1 MASLLRVAFIGGTEM
16 LRTARR
22 IALEENPNFKVVLDT
37 DGFGLLAVHAL
48 SYDFDVAVLDLR
60 LPNSSAL
67 DYVRAMHAMAKVN
80 SADIGRI
87 LISATYSEPDLR
99 LQAIRAGAVD
109 CIFVEDGIESFVAN
123 VSLCKEPESDFAI
136 RSLLPELP
144 SGAVSEEE
152 YASANVAIDTLDP
165 KEQSILESFCALKTD
180 SQIAQIAQVPK
191 LKVRQTIKKVQNLL
205 LLNTRSQLLL
215 KLHELDAL
223 TL

>member
-1 MASLLRVAFIGGTEM
+1 M

-22 IALEENPNFKVVLDT
+22 HALEENPNIKVVLDL
-37 DGFGLLAVHAL
+37 DGFGLSAADAI

-67 DYVRAMHAMAKVN
+67 DYVKAMHAMAKVN

-87 LISATYSEPDLR
+87 LISATYFEPSLR
-99 LQAIRAGAVD
+99 LEAIRAGAVD
-109 CIFVEDGIESFVAN
+109 CIFVEEGIEQFVKN
-123 VSLCKEPESDFAI
+123 VEMCKEPEADFAI
-136 RSLLPELP
+136 RSLLPELT
-144 SGAVSEEE
+144 SGVVNEEE
-152 YASANVAIDTLDP
+152 FAAANIAIDTLDA

-180 SQIAQIAQVPK
+180 AQIAQIAQVPK
-191 LKVRQTIKKVQNLL
+191 LKVHKTIKKVENLL

-215 KLHELDAL
+215 RLHELEAL